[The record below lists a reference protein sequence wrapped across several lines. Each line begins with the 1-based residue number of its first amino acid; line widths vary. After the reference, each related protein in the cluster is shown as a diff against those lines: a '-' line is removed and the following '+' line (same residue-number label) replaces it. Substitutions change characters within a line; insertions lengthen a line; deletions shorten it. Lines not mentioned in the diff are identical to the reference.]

1 MTKADVINAIAA
13 ETGVAKTDVATSVE
27 GFMKVIKRAMSEE
40 KEDIF
45 LRGFGTFVVKRRAEK
60 LARNISKNT
69 SVLIPAHDFPTFKP
83 AKTFVEQMNK

>member
-1 MTKADVINAIAA
+1 MTKADIINAIVA
-13 ETGVAKTDVATSVE
+13 ETGIAKNDAAASVE
-27 GFMKVIKRAMSEE
+27 AFMTVIKRAMSEE

-69 SVLIPAHDFPTFKP
+69 SVVIPAHDFPTFKP

>member
-13 ETGVAKTDVATSVE
+13 ETGVSKTDVTASVE
-27 GFMKVIKRAMSEE
+27 GFMAVIKRAMSEE

-69 SVLIPAHDFPTFKP
+69 SVVIPAHDFPTFKP